1 MNSEWTVGKMQRWGV
16 DFLNQKQINDSK
28 ISIDLILCEVLNL
41 DRIELYLK
49 FDLPLNVFELNQV
62 KELIKRLVSNE
73 PIQYLFGKTSFYN
86 LEYKVDK
93 SVLIPRPETEELVDL
108 IVKDNQNKSDL
119 LVLDIGTG
127 SGCIGISLAKYL
139 KNSKVFAI
147 DVSESALET
156 AKHNARI
163 NKIENIEFHI
173 LNILEKAPKTK
184 FDIIVS
190 NPPYISKDEFEQLD
204 SNVKDY
210 EPEVALTDYGDGLNF
225 YRRFYE
231 LFDKMLNENGV
242 FYVENSF
249 EQGKGLIEAFNKKY
263 DVEIFKDA
271 SNIDRF
277 MKGKIKS

>member
-1 MNSEWTVGKMQRWGV
+1 MQRWGV

>member
-139 KNSKVFAI
+139 KNSIVFAI
-147 DVSESALET
+147 DVSDSDLET

>member
-28 ISIDLILCEVLNL
+28 ISIDLSLCEVLNL